1 MPTTYNIA
9 NDPYSKGGELQ
20 VNRSGVAV
28 VPSDTVDFTS
38 YPRSVVVIVAGTV
51 SALPLKNA
59 DSNFA
64 NFGSL
69 AIDTVI
75 PFRVRRINA
84 TNTSATLIALYD

>member
-1 MPTTYNIA
+1 MATVYNQA
-9 NDPYSKGGELQ
+9 NDPYRYGGELQ
-20 VNRSGVAV
+20 VNHSSAAV
-28 VPSDTVDFTS
+28 TPSDTVDFTS
-38 YPRSVVVIVAGTV
+38 YPRSVIVTVAGTV

-59 DSNFA
+59 DANFI

-69 AIDTVI
+69 AIGTAL

>member
-9 NDPYSKGGELQ
+9 NDPYRYGGELQ
-20 VNRSGVAV
+20 VNKSSVAV

-38 YPRSVVVIVAGTV
+38 YPRSVVVTVAGTV

-59 DSNFA
+59 DASFV

-69 AIDTVI
+69 AIGTVI

-84 TNTSATLIALYD
+84 TNTGATLIALYD

>member
-1 MPTTYNIA
+1 MATVYDSTK
-9 NDPYSKGGELQ
+9 DPYLRGGELQ
-20 VNRSGVAV
+20 VNKSGVAV

-38 YPRSVVVIVAGTV
+38 YPRSVIVTVAGTV

-59 DSNFA
+59 EASFV

-69 AIDTVI
+69 AIGTVI

-84 TNTSATLIALYD
+84 TNTSATLVAMYD

>member
-1 MPTTYNIA
+1 MATTFDITK
-9 NDPYSKGGELQ
+9 DPYRYGGELQ
-20 VNRSGVAV
+20 VNKSSVAV
-28 VPSDTVDFTS
+28 TPSDTVDFAS
-38 YPRSVVVIVAGTV
+38 YPRSVVVTVAGTV

-59 DSNFA
+59 DASFV

-69 AIDTVI
+69 AIGTVL

>member
-9 NDPYSKGGELQ
+9 NDPYRYGGELQ
-20 VNRSGVAV
+20 VNRTGVTV
-28 VPSDTVDFTS
+28 VPSDTVDFAS
-38 YPRSVVVIVAGTV
+38 YPRSVVVAVAGTV

-59 DSNFA
+59 DASFV

-69 AIDTVI
+69 AIGTVL

-84 TNTSATLIALYD
+84 TNTSASLLALCD